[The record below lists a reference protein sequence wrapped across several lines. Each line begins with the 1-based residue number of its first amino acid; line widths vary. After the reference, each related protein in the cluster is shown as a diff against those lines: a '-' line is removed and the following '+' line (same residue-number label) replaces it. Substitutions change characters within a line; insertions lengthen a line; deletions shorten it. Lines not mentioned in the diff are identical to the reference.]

1 MSPER
6 PKGMSR
12 DELASVIGDCPFHR
26 FLDMTVEAA
35 DPVKGEVVIRLP
47 FRPEFSRSA
56 AKPQLH
62 GGVTAAL
69 IDIAGDYAV
78 ACVIGRTV
86 PTINLRI
93 DFLRMGDG
101 GDLLATAR
109 VIKPGRT
116 IGLVDIEVRDT
127 AGRLIAVGR
136 GDYSM
141 AP

>member
-1 MSPER
+1 VSAGR
-6 PKGMSR
+6 PSGLSL
-12 DELASVIGDCPFHR
+12 DQLAAVIGDCPFQR

-35 DPVKGEVVIRLP
+35 DPATGEVVIRLP

-56 AKPQLH
+56 GEPQLH

-78 ACVIGRTV
+78 ACLIGRTV

-93 DFLRMGDG
+93 DYLRMGGG
-101 GDLLATAR
+101 GDLIATAR

-127 AGRLIAVGR
+127 DGCLIAVGR

-141 AP
+141 AA